1 MSTCINC
8 PRQCAVPRPGG
19 FCGAGD
25 EVIISRAGLHF
36 WEEPCIS
43 GTRGAGTVFFSGCNL
58 RCVYCQNYEISS
70 RFQGKAVSVER
81 LRQIYFELIG
91 QGAHNIDLVTPM
103 HYSDQVLASLAEP
116 LPVPVVCNTNGY
128 ENLENL
134 RRWEGKAQVYLPD
147 FKYSDNAVAQK
158 YSSAPDYFEVAS
170 KAVMEMFRQTGRP
183 AYDKDGLMTKG
194 VMIRHLMLPGMWRNT
209 QGVIDFVASNFEP
222 GDIVFCLMRQYIPH
236 GRAGEYPELN
246 KRIADAEYD
255 RAVNYMMDSGIEDGF
270 IQDKESADKEFI
282 PDFDGSGV

>member
-1 MSTCINC
+1 MKNCINC
-8 PRQCAVPRPGG
+8 PRHCSARPGG

-25 EVIISRAGLHF
+25 EVILSRAGLHF

-70 RFQGKAVSVER
+70 CMQGKAVSVER
-81 LRQIYFELIG
+81 LREIYFELIA

-103 HYSDQVLASLAEP
+103 HYSSQVLRSLAEP

-128 ENLENL
+128 EDPENL
-134 RRWEGKAQVYLPD
+134 RRWEGKAQIYLPD
-147 FKYSDNAVAQK
+147 FKYSDNSAAAR
-158 YSSAPDYFEVAS
+158 YSSAPDYFSVAS
-170 KAVMEMFRQTGRP
+170 AAVMEMFRQTGKVE
-183 AYDKDGLMTKG
+183 YDSDGLMTKG

-209 QGVIDFVASNFEP
+209 QGVIDFIASNFAP
-222 GDIVFCLMRQYIPH
+222 GEIVFCLMRQYIPH
-236 GRAGEYPELN
+236 GRAGEFPELN
-246 KRIADAEYD
+246 RRITDAEYE

-270 IQDKESADKEFI
+270 IQDKESADSEFI
-282 PDFDGSGV
+282 PDFDCSGV